1 MMVNSNGRD
10 GGFSR
15 QQASTGGTPTTHVGI
30 SCDSCGVSP
39 LQGVRYR
46 CSVCP
51 DYDLCD
57 TCIVAAEAGNPAVHP
72 AAHLFLRIPHHSDD
86 TQRTPQVT
94 NRSAAVH
101 RGVHC
106 DVCVGPFGPASFTFG
121 VAEAAKPD
129 IVGYRFECVQCE
141 VNLCEA
147 CEALG
152 KHDPSHPRV
161 KRLPKT
167 QQQRFTRGAPVSSN
181 VSFGMAS
188 RFNGRDGGFN
198 KQQPPPGG
206 GGGGFSFGGGNPFSS
221 GGGGFSFGG
230 GNSSSSSS
238 SSSSGGGSGN

>member
-1 MMVNSNGRD
+1 MQNVSVRMMVNSNGRD

-72 AAHLFLRIPHHSDD
+72 AAHLFLRIPRHSDD

-94 NRSAAVH
+94 NRSAYVH

-106 DVCVGPFGPASFTFG
+106 DACVAPFGASP
-121 VAEAAKPD
+121 AAKPD
-129 IVGYRFECVQCE
+129 IVGYRFECLQCE
-141 VNLCEA
+141 LNLCEA

-167 QQQRFTRGAPVSSN
+167 QQQQQPPPPPSFFQPAAPSN
-181 VSFGMAS
+181 VRFGMAFPS
-188 RFNGRDGGFN
+188 NGRDGGFN
-198 KQQPPPGG
+198 RQQPPP
-206 GGGGFSFGGGNPFSS
+206 

-230 GNSSSSSS
+230 GNSSSS
-238 SSSSGGGSGN
+238 GGGFSFGGGNRTRRRCCCC